1 MEPEACS
8 YCRWLGV
15 VLHLD
20 WFSGDRAKPEG
31 KWKRV
36 GQKELEQ

>member
-20 WFSGDRAKPEG
+20 RLSRDRAKPEG